1 MVGIRV
7 LFPSCRSGVQAQ
19 QVGGPPHRAADHSG
33 INVMPSR
40 SPMNRDGMMRNDTKP
55 HTGHM
60 HIQNILY
67 DRKSRFIVSLT
78 FVVEF

>member
-1 MVGIRV
+1 
-7 LFPSCRSGVQAQ
+7 
-19 QVGGPPHRAADHSG
+19 
-33 INVMPSR
+33 
-40 SPMNRDGMMRNDTKP
+40 MNRDGMMRNDTKP

-78 FVVEF
+78 FVVEFSHVSRGRSIANRGNRDIRGRWRGKAKESDM